1 MTVKR
6 VALGEWT
13 PDMPSTTGTESTG
26 LSDARNVYPNNV
38 GYSPFPTV
46 VAVSPEADQT
56 LTSVYAGKENALV
69 QVFAGSD
76 QKLYSVYSASSPVT
90 ARALTYAGDVE
101 VSDVSRESTPYSIS
115 PEAWHFEQFGKRV
128 LACKNNNIIQEW
140 TIGSSVKFKD
150 LTQAPTAKCMSIV
163 RDFVVAGNI
172 DAGDEPNLVKWSDLN
187 NEENWTPGPQ
197 SQADSQYIADG
208 GAIQNITGGE
218 IGIIFLEN
226 AVYRMSYVG
235 SPLFFQ
241 FDKISTVGCF
251 EGKSC
256 IEDNGISY
264 YLSNDGFYQTDGNT
278 VTAIGTNKVDEWFL
292 ANANLKELVT
302 MSTTIHPIYK
312 LVIWNYED
320 NFGKRQNLIYHI
332 ESGRWSRTETLANSV
347 GNVATMGTDLE
358 RLGVLYPKL
367 DTDVPAPLDDRIFMG
382 GKYIF
387 AGTSGKRVVSFT
399 GACENPRL
407 ETLDLMGNNNS
418 VMTMVR
424 PLVDNG
430 QANISVA
437 PRQALDDTIEF
448 GAVSVPYENRN
459 NVRSG
464 GRYFRVR
471 VEPVGDNWTTAIAF
485 DMTVT
490 DNGIR

>member
-1 MTVKR
+1 MTVQR

-26 LSDARNVYPNNV
+26 LSDALNVYPNNV

-69 QVFAGSD
+69 QVFTGSD
-76 QKLYSVYSASSPVT
+76 QKLYSVYSESSPVT
-90 ARALTYAGDVE
+90 ARALTYSGDVE
-101 VSDVSRESTPYSIS
+101 ISDVSRESSPYSIS
-115 PEAWHFEQFGKRV
+115 PEAWHFEQFGKRI
-128 LACKNNNIIQEW
+128 LAVKNNNVIQEW
-140 TIGSSVKFKD
+140 TIGSSIKYKD
-150 LTQAPTAKCMSIV
+150 LTQAPTAKCMAIV

-172 DAGDEPNLVKWSDLN
+172 DAGDAPNLVKWSDLN
-187 NEENWTPGPQ
+187 NEENWTPSPQ

-256 IEDNGISY
+256 IEDNGTSY

-292 ANANLKELVT
+292 ANANLQELVT
-302 MSTTIHPIYK
+302 MSTTVHPTYK
-312 LVIWNYED
+312 LVIWNFED

-332 ESGRWSRTETLANSV
+332 ESGRWSRTETLANSI
-347 GNVATMGTDLE
+347 GSVATMGTDLE

-367 DTDVPAPLDDRIFMG
+367 DKDVPAPLDDRIFMG

-387 AGTSGKRVVSFT
+387 AGTSGKQMVSFT
-399 GACENPRL
+399 GVCENPRL